1 MVALCRSRVTRAADD
16 MTFFNR
22 VGWRPRV
29 SDEVDEELEFHLAM
43 RTRELVAR
51 GIDPDAARLEA
62 ARRFG
67 DLQRMRTEL
76 RALGHGR
83 DLHMQRTQYLGE
95 LWQDITFT
103 WRQLVKNPGFTAV
116 AVLTLALGIGGTTAI
131 FSAVYA
137 VVLQPLPVREPSR
150 LMLVG
155 EIYDGQPQVMSV
167 GNYVDS
173 NAAVTGF
180 EGGLSALNYANF
192 NLSDGATPER
202 VVGARVT
209 ANYFDVIG
217 VSPML
222 GRTFTV
228 DEDQP
233 GNDRVVVLSHRIWAR
248 RFGASGSV
256 LGRDVRM
263 NGATYSVVGVMPA
276 SFDLTTDSEE
286 LWTPIAFTPA
296 QRAMHD
302 EHYLTINGR
311 LKAGRTIEQV
321 QAELD
326 AAATRLRH
334 DFPQDNPT
342 LSFGVVPF
350 VDRFV
355 GDYKQRL
362 LILLAAVALVLL
374 IACGNVANL
383 LLARGA
389 TRAREIA
396 VRAAL
401 GAGRWRIARQL
412 LTESAIL
419 ALVAAAVGVAVA
431 QWSIGAVV
439 AWSPP
444 DVPRLEQARIDPL
457 AIAFAVVVA
466 LASSVI
472 FGAAPA
478 LRVSRPDVQGRL
490 RDGGRGSTGGVR
502 DRVRASLIVA
512 EVALSVLLL
521 FGAGLLIR
529 SAIALQRT
537 DPGFNPRGVLSARLT
552 LPATAYTEPA
562 RIVETL
568 NHIVDAAAA
577 IPGGSSV
584 AVTSYAAM
592 GSGGGTNGILAEG
605 KEPGPKNLI
614 ASTLRVTTPGF
625 FETMGVP
632 IVRGRNFNDGDRAAG
647 QLVTIVSERLA
658 ALAFP
663 GQDPIGKRIT
673 CCTPG
678 ADALKII
685 VGVAG
690 NIRSRGPAVEPRPE
704 FYLPLAQAPDVVW
717 NWFRTVYVIVR
728 TPGDPTAVIRPL
740 NAAIARIDPDLPLF
754 DVRTM
759 EQRLSGTLATARFN
773 TLLLTILGGM
783 GLVLAASGI
792 YGVIAYFVSQ
802 RTQEI
807 GVRIALGATPRA
819 VVRLVLVQA
828 MRPVAIGT
836 AIGLAAALGASRVL
850 SGQLFGVERSDPL
863 TIAAVTATLVS
874 VALAAS
880 AVPARRAADVD
891 PARALQAE

>member
-1 MVALCRSRVTRAADD
+1 

-22 VGWRPRV
+22 IGWRPRV
-29 SDEVDEELEFHLAM
+29 ADEVDEEMAFHIEM
-43 RTRELVAR
+43 RARELVA
-51 GIDPDAARLEA
+51 GGMDPESARREA
-62 ARRFG
+62 SRRFG
-67 DLQRMRTEL
+67 DLRRMRTTL
-76 RALGHGR
+76 HALGHER
-83 DLHMQRTQYLGE
+83 DLYMQRTQYLGE

-137 VVLQPLPVREPSR
+137 VVLRPLPVREPSR
-150 LMLVG
+150 LLLVG
-155 EIYDGQPQVMSV
+155 ENYGGQPQVMSV
-167 GNYVDS
+167 GNYVDT

-217 VSPML
+217 VRPML

-228 DEDQP
+228 EEDRP
-233 GNDRVVVLSHRIWAR
+233 GNDRVVVLSHRIWTR
-248 RFGASGSV
+248 RFGTSASV

-263 NGATYSVVGVMPA
+263 NGASYTVVGVMPA

-286 LWTPIAFTPA
+286 LWAPIAFTPA

-311 LKAGRTIEQV
+311 LKPGYTIEQV
-321 QAELD
+321 QTELD

-334 DFPQDNPT
+334 DFPKDNPT

-355 GDYKQRL
+355 GDYRQRL
-362 LILLAAVALVLL
+362 LVLLAAVALVLL

-389 TRAREIA
+389 SRAREIA

-419 ALVAAAVGVAVA
+419 ALVAALAGVAIA
-431 QWSIGAVV
+431 NWSISAVV
-439 AWSPP
+439 SWSPP

-457 AIAFAVVVA
+457 AVGFAVVVA
-466 LASSVI
+466 LVSSAI

-478 LRVSRPDVQGRL
+478 FRVSRPDVNMGL
-490 RDGGRGSTGGVR
+490 REGGRGSTGGVR
-502 DRVRASLIVA
+502 DRVRAGLIVG

-552 LPATAYTEPA
+552 LPATAYTDPV
-562 RIVETL
+562 RIVSTL
-568 NHIVDAAAA
+568 NQIVDEAGT
-577 IPGGSSV
+577 IPGATSV
-584 AVTSYAAM
+584 AMTSYAAM
-592 GSGGGTNGILAEG
+592 GSGGGTNGLVPEG
-605 KEPGPKNLI
+605 KADSHENI
-614 ASTLRVTTPGF
+614 VQSVLRVTTPGF
-625 FETMGVP
+625 FDTMGVP
-632 IVRGRNFNDGDRAAG
+632 IVKGRNFNDGDRSGG
-647 QLVTIVSERLA
+647 QLVAIVSERAA
-658 ALAFP
+658 ALMFP
-663 GQDPIGKRIT
+663 GQDPIGKRFN

-678 ADALKII
+678 ADATKII

-690 NIRSRGPAVEPRPE
+690 DIRSRGPAVEPGPE
-704 FYLPLAQAPDVVW
+704 FYLPLAQVPEVVW
-717 NWFRTVYVIVR
+717 NWFRTVYLITR
-728 TPGDPTAVIRPL
+728 TPGDPTAVIKPL
-740 NAAIARIDPDLPLF
+740 NAVVARIDPDLPLF

-773 TLLLTILGGM
+773 TLLLAILGGM

-802 RTQEI
+802 RRQEI

-819 VVRLVLVQA
+819 VVRLVLGQV
-828 MRPVAIGT
+828 MRPVALGT
-836 AIGLAAALGASRVL
+836 VVGLAGALAASRVL
-850 SGQLFGVERSDPL
+850 SGQLFGVGRADPL
-863 TIAAVTATLVS
+863 TITAVTATLIV
-874 VALAAS
+874 VALVAS
-880 AVPARRAADVD
+880 AVPARRAAEVD

>member
-1 MVALCRSRVTRAADD
+1 

-22 VGWRPRV
+22 IGWRPRV
-29 SDEVDEELEFHLAM
+29 ADEVDEEMAFHIEM
-43 RTRELVAR
+43 RTRELVA
-51 GIDPDAARLEA
+51 GGMDPESARREA
-62 ARRFG
+62 SRRFG
-67 DLQRMRTEL
+67 DLRRMRTTL
-76 RALGHGR
+76 HALGHER
-83 DLHMQRTQYLGE
+83 NLHMQRTQYLGE

-137 VVLQPLPVREPSR
+137 VVLRPLPVREPSR
-150 LMLVG
+150 LLLVG
-155 EIYDGQPQVMSV
+155 ENYGGEPQVMSV
-167 GNYVDS
+167 GNYVDT

-217 VSPML
+217 VRPML

-228 DEDQP
+228 EEDRP
-233 GNDRVVVLSHRIWAR
+233 GNDRVVVLSHRIWTR
-248 RFGASGSV
+248 RFGASASM

-263 NGATYSVVGVMPA
+263 NGASYTVVGVMPA
-276 SFDLTTDSEE
+276 SFDLTSDSEE
-286 LWTPIAFTPA
+286 LWAPIAFTPA

-311 LKAGRTIEQV
+311 LKPGYTIEQV
-321 QAELD
+321 QTELD

-334 DFPQDNPT
+334 DFPKDNPT

-362 LILLAAVALVLL
+362 LVLLAAVALVLL

-389 TRAREIA
+389 SRAREIA

-419 ALVAAAVGVAVA
+419 ALVAAVAGVAIA
-431 QWSIGAVV
+431 YWSIGALVS
-439 AWSPP
+439 WSPP

-457 AIAFAVVVA
+457 AVGFAVVVA
-466 LASSVI
+466 LVSSAV

-478 LRVSRPDVQGRL
+478 LRVSRPDVNMGL
-490 RDGGRGSTGGVR
+490 REGGRGSTGGVR
-502 DRVRASLIVA
+502 DRVRAGLIVG

-552 LPATAYTEPA
+552 LPATSYSEPA
-562 RIVETL
+562 RIVSTL
-568 NHIVDAAAA
+568 NQIVDAAGK
-577 IPGGSSV
+577 IPGATSV
-584 AVTSYAAM
+584 AMTSYAAM
-592 GSGGGTNGILAEG
+592 GSGGGTNGIVPEG
-605 KEPGPKNLI
+605 KPPDPQNLI
-614 ASTLRVTTPGF
+614 HSTLRVTTPGF

-632 IVRGRNFNDGDRAAG
+632 IVKGRNFNDTDRAGG
-647 QLVTIVSERLA
+647 QLVAIVSERLA

-678 ADALKII
+678 ADAVKII

-690 NIRSRGPAVEPRPE
+690 DIRSRGPAVEPRPE
-704 FYLPLAQAPDVVW
+704 FYLPLAQVPDVVW
-717 NWFRTVYVIVR
+717 NWFRTVYLIAR
-728 TPGDPTAVIRPL
+728 TPGDPTAVIKPL
-740 NAAIARIDPDLPLF
+740 NAVVARIDPDLPLF

-773 TLLLTILGGM
+773 TLLLAILGGM

-802 RTQEI
+802 RRQEI

-819 VVRLVLVQA
+819 VVRLVLGQV
-828 MRPVAIGT
+828 MRPVALGT
-836 AIGLAAALGASRVL
+836 VVGLAGALAASRVL
-850 SGQLFGVERSDPL
+850 SGQLVGVGRADPL
-863 TIAAVTATLVS
+863 TITAVTATLIV
-874 VALAAS
+874 VALVAS
-880 AVPARRAADVD
+880 AVPARRAAEVD